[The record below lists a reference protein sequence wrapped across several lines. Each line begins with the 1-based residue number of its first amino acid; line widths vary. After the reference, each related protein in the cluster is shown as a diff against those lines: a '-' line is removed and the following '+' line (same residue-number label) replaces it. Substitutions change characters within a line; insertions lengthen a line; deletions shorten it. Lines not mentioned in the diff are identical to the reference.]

1 MPAEIEILNPGL
13 YSSIQDSGRRGF
25 RKFGVPVSGAMDSYA
40 SGLANLLLQNAPEA
54 AVMEV
59 TQQGPKIRFLDPTEI
74 VITGADLSP
83 RLNDLLI
90 ENNRVYFVKPT
101 HILSFGGRKSGCRAY
116 IGVKEGFVTEKIL
129 KSRSFYSGLTS
140 YERLEKGMK
149 LPIASNTGTAGRKGV
164 SVNPEEYM
172 SSSEIGVY
180 PGPEYEELTS
190 EEKKE
195 LQKCHFSI
203 GRNNDRMAIQ
213 MAEEFQ
219 NCLKPILT
227 GPVLP
232 GTVQLTPSGR
242 LIVLMRDSQT
252 TGGYPRVLQLSERGI
267 NILAQKVMGEK
278 IKFVL
283 LEKSKVPST

>member
-149 LPIASNTGTAGRKGV
+149 LPIA
-164 SVNPEEYM
+164 
-172 SSSEIGVY
+172 
-180 PGPEYEELTS
+180 
-190 EEKKE
+190 
-195 LQKCHFSI
+195 
-203 GRNNDRMAIQ
+203 
-213 MAEEFQ
+213 
-219 NCLKPILT
+219 
-227 GPVLP
+227 
-232 GTVQLTPSGR
+232 
-242 LIVLMRDSQT
+242 
-252 TGGYPRVLQLSERGI
+252 
-267 NILAQKVMGEK
+267 
-278 IKFVL
+278 
-283 LEKSKVPST
+283 